1 MLPCACSPSALAR
14 IWWMKCV
21 VLQDRISQVE
31 IFNDSPGSLVLG
43 EGNGVQT
50 EKLEQKSRETET
62 GK

>member
-1 MLPCACSPSALAR
+1 
-14 IWWMKCV
+14 MKCV

-43 EGNGVQT
+43 EGNGVHT

>member
-1 MLPCACSPSALAR
+1 
-14 IWWMKCV
+14 MKCV

>member
-14 IWWMKCV
+14 IWWMKYV

-43 EGNGVQT
+43 ESNGAHA
-50 EKLEQKSRETET
+50 EKLEQKGRGTEA